1 MPHASDNPPSRHAP
15 HSAPSQAASDKPLL
29 RLAALRAP
37 GGAPT
42 SLDVM
47 EGEAVSLLGP
57 EAGTVVAMVAGL
69 LRPQSGT
76 AALAGRGRPHPGRG
90 MGVLIG
96 LPSLLPQRDLA
107 SNVALGGTDA
117 AALLAAL
124 DLAPVARFHPDAVTP
139 SRALRAALA
148 RALAARPALLL
159 LDPDLTALDGAA
171 RRDFFA
177 RLAAL
182 RASRRFAV
190 LHATVEA
197 EEAWALADRVAVLGP
212 TGIHASGRAR
222 DLYVRPPDAVTAR
235 ALGPANLLPGTV
247 RETDGEEAEV
257 MLAAGIVSAMANPSI
272 AAGSACL
279 VLVRPEDV
287 AVLPGAP
294 PEGTEALA
302 ARVAAVRFHAG
313 WNELTLILGGA
324 PGSGAV
330 SVATMGSTMLARR
343 PAAAP
348 LPGIGESCAIAW
360 PVARALVLPPE

>member
-1 MPHASDNPPSRHAP
+1 MPHASDN
-15 HSAPSQAASDKPLL
+15 APSPAATDKPLL

-37 GGAPT
+37 GGAPA

-47 EGEAVSLLGP
+47 PGEAVSLLGP
-57 EAGTVVAMVAGL
+57 EAGVVVAMVAGL
-69 LRPQSGT
+69 LHPQSGVVT
-76 AALAGRGRPHPGRG
+76 LAGRARPHPGRA

-96 LPSLLPQRDLA
+96 LPALLPQRDLA
-107 SNVALGGTDA
+107 RNVALGGADA

-124 DLAPVARFHPDAVTP
+124 DLAPVARFRPDAVSPAQT
-139 SRALRAALA
+139 LRAALA
-148 RALAARPALLL
+148 RALAARPGLLL

-182 RASRRFAV
+182 RAQRRFAV

-212 TGIHASGRAR
+212 TGIHASAPAR

-257 MLAAGIVSAMANPSI
+257 VLAAGAVTTMANPAI

-313 WNELTLILGGA
+313 WNELTLVLAGDTPGG
-324 PGSGAV
+324 PMTGG
-330 SVATMGSTMLARR
+330 TMLARR

-348 LPGIGESCAIAW
+348 LPAIGESCAVAW